1 MDSNVEAAIIEQ
13 TKEFVRDYMSRYD
26 CSHDYLHVERVVRQ
40 ALKIAAQESTH
51 THVDMLVV
59 HLAALLHDVD
69 DAKYSDANT
78 SSTVGDF
85 LATTNLDAER
95 AHHIVRIIDAVSFR
109 KELLAIEQE
118 QAGTMDAEERE
129 WRLKCVEL
137 SCVQDADRLDA
148 IGAFGVMRCAAFSG
162 ARNRP
167 LHNPRDSCIAGTTYD
182 AYVRQDSGTA
192 VAHFYEKLLQLA
204 SMMKTE
210 GGKREAQGR
219 HEFMCRFLEQVDA
232 EASFGA
238 DGNGEQRERGLETH
252 ANTH

>member
-1 MDSNVEAAIIEQ
+1 MDKTESAIIEQ
-13 TKEFVRDYMSRYD
+13 TEAFVRDYMSQYD

-40 ALKIAAQESTH
+40 ALKLAAQESTY

-69 DAKYSDANT
+69 DAKYRDTNT

-85 LATTNLDAER
+85 LATTNLDTER
-95 AHHIVRIIDAVSFR
+95 AHSIVRIIDAVSFR

-118 QAGTMDAEERE
+118 RAGTMDADERE
-129 WRLKCVEL
+129 WRLACVEL

-167 LHNPRDSCIAGTTYD
+167 LHNPRDSCITATTYD

-192 VAHFYEKLLQLA
+192 VAHFNEKLLQLA

-232 EASFGA
+232 EAGFGA